1 MLAVRLPYLSGY
13 NQLQIMKQRQAVP
26 IEICILAGGRSR
38 RMGRDKATLKLAGR
52 SFLSRIRSAARAT
65 GLRTRVIR
73 QDLVPGR
80 GPVGGIHTG
89 LKTSRSD
96 AVVFLACDMPLITP
110 VHILRVIKEFVRT
123 RTNVFVR
130 VAEQVGFP
138 FILNAG
144 SLPAVEAQL
153 ASQRR
158 SLQEL
163 AKRLGARIFRAPKAW
178 QSALTNLNTPAELR
192 RFRATLHRGRQA
204 SPVGAGQHLA
214 KPRSIQ

>member
-1 MLAVRLPYLSGY
+1 
-13 NQLQIMKQRQAVP
+13 MKQRQAVP

-38 RMGRDKATLKLAGR
+38 RMGHDKATLKLRGR

-96 AVVFLACDMPLITP
+96 AVVFLACDMPLIRP
-110 VHILRVIKEFVRT
+110 VHILRVIKEFIRT
-123 RTNVFVR
+123 RANDFVR
-130 VAEQVGFP
+130 IAEQVGFP

-144 SLPAVEAQL
+144 SLPVVEAQL
-153 ASQRR
+153 ASERR

-163 AKRLGARIFRAPKAW
+163 AKRLRARIFRAPKAW

-192 RFRATLHRGRQA
+192 QLRAILHRGRQA
-204 SPVGAGQHLA
+204 SPGGTGQHLA
-214 KPRSIQ
+214 KPMSIQ